1 MFFNIFYKLNEIQ
14 NTSSIILT
22 DYIYAGVSM
31 FTVGFFGALVGV
43 LMGLAVAFVT
53 RFTDHIRVLEPVF
66 VFLMTY
72 IAYLAAE
79 MFHCS
84 GILA

>member
-1 MFFNIFYKLNEIQ
+1 MFYKLNEIQ
-14 NTSSIILT
+14 ISSSIVLS
-22 DYIYAGVSM
+22 DYVYAGVSL
-31 FTVGFFGALVGV
+31 FTGGLFGSLVGI

-53 RFTDHIRVLEPVF
+53 RFTDHIRVLEPVY

-72 IAYLAAE
+72 IAYLTAE